1 MNLPSLS
8 GNWIDLVILTVILY
22 FASEA
27 FRVGF
32 WAILANFISFLLSLI
47 IALMGYQFTSG
58 LLQNNFALSH
68 TTANA
73 IGFFLTAVIV
83 EGILGFLSVRAVR
96 KMPSRFTKKWWSKTL
111 ATVPAAGEGVVL
123 IAFVLTLFLALPI
136 LPKVKA
142 DISDSKIGGLLVRNT
157 SGLEVRI
164 DEVFGGVVEDS
175 VTYFTINPESS
186 ESVPLHID
194 RLGLSEDKEAG
205 KAMFVLVNNE
215 RSKRGIRR
223 LKWSSELAGIART
236 HATDMW
242 ERRYFGHVSP
252 NGDDISDRLDQ
263 AEVEY
268 RVAGEN
274 LAFAPTTATAHVGL
288 MGSPGH
294 KANILSPEFG
304 RLSIGVIDNGIHGKI
319 FVQVFTD

>member
-1 MNLPSLS
+1 MNLPSLG
-8 GNWIDLVILTVILY
+8 GNWVDLIILTVILY

-47 IALMGYQFTSG
+47 IALIGYQFTSG

-68 TTANA
+68 STANA
-73 IGFFLTAVIV
+73 IGFFLTAVIA

-96 KMPSRFTKKWWSKTL
+96 KMPSRFTKKWWSKAL
-111 ATVPAAGEGVVL
+111 AIIPAAGEGVVL

-136 LPKVKA
+136 FPKAKA
-142 DISDSKIGGLLVRNT
+142 EISDSRIGGLLVRNT

-164 DEVFGGVVEDS
+164 DEVFGGAVEDS
-175 VTYFTINPESS
+175 VTYFTVNPESS
-186 ESVPLHID
+186 ESIPLHID
-194 RLGLSEDKEAG
+194 RLGLSEDREAEE
-205 KAMFVLVNNE
+205 AMLVLVNNE

-223 LKWSSELAGIART
+223 LEWSPELVGIART
-236 HATDMW
+236 HAQDMW

-252 NGDDISDRLDQ
+252 EGDDVSDRMEK

-288 MGSPGH
+288 MESPGH

-304 RLSIGVIDNGIHGKI
+304 RLSIGVIDNGVHGKI